1 MKGELRRKIQSTKVF
16 RNKTLCWRFRNP
28 RKLRI
33 NKVVTNLAVKD
44 KPIINSA
51 DKDSTAEG
59 QSKVKGKIWKLVT
72 SELSV
77 ELENGR
83 INELDVLFA
92 PDEICLTLTLPKAWV
107 HDLTNEKAAALF
119 YYT

>member
-1 MKGELRRKIQSTKVF
+1 M
-16 RNKTLCWRFRNP
+16 
-28 RKLRI
+28 
-33 NKVVTNLAVKD
+33 KD
-44 KPIINSA
+44 KPIIDSA
-51 DKDSTAEG
+51 DKDSTAEA

-92 PDEICLTLTLPKAWV
+92 PDEICLTLRLPKA
-107 HDLTNEKAAALF
+107 
-119 YYT
+119 